1 MNNIM
6 LHYIYLTIRRSVI
19 LAFFN
24 EIHLS
29 TSINLEQ
36 AVLKMTLPL
45 RKVSLTTSILSQMHF
60 IFSQTFHIRAS
71 VLISLEMKSLDKL
84 KTKNAYAKFK

>member
-1 MNNIM
+1 M
-6 LHYIYLTIRRSVI
+6 LHYIYLTKRRSVI
-19 LAFFN
+19 LAFFD

-36 AVLKMTLPL
+36 VVLKMTLP
-45 RKVSLTTSILSQMHF
+45 

-84 KTKNAYAKFK
+84 KKKMNKQTKMLTQSLNEV